1 MSYFKSLWPF
11 LTVLIFHSA
20 LVQAQVT
27 PICQSPFSDSDGD
40 GWGWEN
46 GDSCLVASNQQGNQN
61 SSSNPANTTQSSTV
75 SDCVD
80 YDGDGFGWS
89 ETEQDTCIPGGSQS
103 SNSAPAN
110 NNQSSTVFDCVDSD
124 GDGYGWSE
132 TEQDTCI
139 PGGSQ
144 SSNSAPANNNQSST
158 VSDCVDSDGDGYGWS
173 ETEQDTCI
181 VGSGSSFPS
190 SSLSTGFRPSDITDI
205 ILTAGQS
212 NAVGQSTSF
221 SSPRDDSHPRVFVW
235 TYDQGW
241 QLADLRSQT
250 WWSGNHPSKGGV
262 GQSHPGF
269 HIAKSLAEKTNSVIG
284 LIATG
289 SPGQS
294 INFWDEGKPAF
305 PEIISRV
312 NNALSALSHKSSLD
326 MIWWM
331 QGESDANASNYYREK
346 FLNLIS
352 RFRQQRWFN
361 SQALFVANETSIFD
375 VNQIFRELD
384 FDNDSSTCSSVGEG
398 LPTFSDRVHFTGDA
412 FRQMGNAV
420 SELYLSSC
428 DNF

>member
-1 MSYFKSLWPF
+1 MSYFKSLWLV
-11 LTVLIFHSA
+11 LTVLFFHSA
-20 LVQAQVT
+20 LVHAQAF

-46 GDSCLVASNQQGNQN
+46 GGSCLVASNQQGNQN
-61 SSSNPANTTQSSTV
+61 SSSNPANTTQSNTF

-89 ETEQDTCIPGGSQS
+89 ESEGDTCIPGGSQA
-103 SNSAPAN
+103 SNPAPVN
-110 NNQSSTVFDCVDSD
+110 NSQPSVITDCVDSD
-124 GDGYGWSE
+124 GDGFGWSE
-132 TEQDTCI
+132 SEGITCI
-139 PGGSQ
+139 PSGSQ
-144 SSNSAPANNNQSST
+144 SSNPPPANNSQPSVIT
-158 VSDCVDSDGDGYGWS
+158 DCVDSDGDGFGWS
-173 ETEQDTCI
+173 ESQGVTCTE
-181 VGSGSSFPS
+181 GLNSA
-190 SSLSTGFRPSDITDI
+190 STTAVNTQFSPNDITDI

-241 QLADLRSQT
+241 QLADLRTQT
-250 WWSGNHPSKGGV
+250 WWSNNHPFKGGV

-352 RFRQQRWFN
+352 RFRQQRWFDN
-361 SQALFVANETSIFD
+361 QALFVANETSIFD

-412 FRQMGNAV
+412 FRQIGNAV

-428 DNF
+428 GSF